1 MSDLPFYRI
10 KNWSDYFENN
20 RTREMVSMK
29 WVPVP
34 NKHDGE
40 GFQTIMSQKDGI
52 IIYGCWHLILQ
63 VASKAHPRG
72 TLLRE
77 DGTPMT
83 SKTLSLKTNWKRV
96 EDFDRALRFCS
107 SSEVGWLE
115 YITENGAQIP
125 QEGAGIPQ
133 EGAQKGREGK
143 GIEKNGIIKYASL
156 LSAGLVPINLIFEV
170 FGEAWDDFVDHRKQ
184 IRKPLTELAAKK
196 LLQILSEMSP
206 VDAVTA
212 INNSIANGWQGI
224 FEPKASNQKKS
235 ASGDKPLDQWTIY
248 ELNSTIDAKKS
259 EIDSFSESANNP
271 NNPRYTEFRNLWD
284 SLNRLKAERS
294 RRG

>member
-1 MSDLPFYRI
+1 MSHYRI
-10 KNWSDYFENN
+10 RDWDKHFENN
-20 RTREMVSMK
+20 RTRDMIRMQ

-40 GFQTIMSQKDGI
+40 SYQVIMGMKNGI
-52 IIYGCWHLILQ
+52 VIFGCWCLILQ
-63 VASKAHPRG
+63 VASKLRVRG
-72 TLLRE
+72 TLMRE
-77 DGTPMT
+77 DGTPIDEN
-83 SKTLSLKTNWKRV
+83 SLALKTGWRHPS
-96 EDFDRALRFCS
+96 DFKNALDVLS
-107 SSEVGWLE
+107 SSEVGWIE
-115 YITENGAQIP
+115 YVTE
-125 QEGAGIPQ
+125 EGAPWPHLP
-133 EGAQKGREGK
+133 APSPHPPARKGREGK

-224 FEPKASNQKKS
+224 FEPKASNPKKS